1 MADIGGW
8 QKFADTRGGADK
20 ISPTLGGGLGKF
32 RRHWGG
38 INTTPSSL
46 PSFFP
51 VSVLHDS
58 HHLLY
63 HPSLRTMASASTS
76 DSTVEDLLQE
86 THALRSANAE
96 LRSNL
101 TRTQSQLQESQRN
114 ATRLQNE
121 CRANNARLTTS
132 NVHAHRIISKVEE
145 MVIELESLEN
155 AFDGAVDVA
164 VAGSASG
171 GEIVDIPNKIA
182 QALELQ
188 EGLMKVMEKMLKREE
203 EEEERK
209 SQKWSW
215 SWYNMWIVFRDAGYL
230 IVTGYCANLI
240 AGRHGAYLD
249 RDKCQ

>member
-1 MADIGGW
+1 M
-8 QKFADTRGGADK
+8 T
-20 ISPTLGGGLGKF
+20 
-32 RRHWGG
+32 
-38 INTTPSSL
+38 
-46 PSFFP
+46 
-51 VSVLHDS
+51 
-58 HHLLY
+58 
-63 HPSLRTMASASTS
+63 SASTS
-76 DSTVEDLLQE
+76 GSTVEDLLQE
-86 THALRSANAE
+86 IHALRSANAE

-101 TRTQSQLQESQRN
+101 TRTQTQLQESQRN

-132 NVHAHRIISKVEE
+132 NVQAHRLISKVEE

-182 QALELQ
+182 QTLELQ
-188 EGLMKVMEKMLKREE
+188 EGLMKVLEKMLKREE
-203 EEEERK
+203 EEEEKERK
-209 SQKWSW
+209 GQKWSW
-215 SWYNMWIVFRDAGYL
+215 SWYNMWIVFRDAAYL